1 MPAAK
6 QNYEEA
12 LKLRGKIAEKQT
24 EAETQVHLAEVLLDE
39 GTPLEAMT
47 RIQAAMEEFQ
57 KEDDVDD
64 QIFAGATLA
73 AALL

>member
-47 RIQAAMEEFQ
+47 RIQAAMKEFQ